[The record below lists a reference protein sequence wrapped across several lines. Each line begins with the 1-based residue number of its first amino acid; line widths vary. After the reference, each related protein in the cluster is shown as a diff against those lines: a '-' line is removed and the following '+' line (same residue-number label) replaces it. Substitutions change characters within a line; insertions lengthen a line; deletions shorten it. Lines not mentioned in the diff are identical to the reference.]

1 MALQVFMFTL
11 PGAALPAGLA
21 LFPRTGATA
30 KERAEDRGS
39 LAPVA
44 ALLLMGGFLV
54 ARWGDESFERA
65 RPGEAA
71 AMDWVYAHDR
81 PTVRLL
87 WLSNG
92 TVADVTP
99 AIPWG
104 AKDMERV
111 DHLPTQAPTDPALV
125 SGLVNP
131 RGACRPLSRSGRAR
145 PRPHRAGR

>member
-1 MALQVFMFTL
+1 MFTL

-44 ALLLMGGFLV
+44 ALLAGLLLMGGFLV
-54 ARWGDESFERA
+54 ARWGNESFERV

-87 WLSNG
+87 
-92 TVADVTP
+92 
-99 AIPWG
+99 
-104 AKDMERV
+104 
-111 DHLPTQAPTDPALV
+111 
-125 SGLVNP
+125 
-131 RGACRPLSRSGRAR
+131 
-145 PRPHRAGR
+145 